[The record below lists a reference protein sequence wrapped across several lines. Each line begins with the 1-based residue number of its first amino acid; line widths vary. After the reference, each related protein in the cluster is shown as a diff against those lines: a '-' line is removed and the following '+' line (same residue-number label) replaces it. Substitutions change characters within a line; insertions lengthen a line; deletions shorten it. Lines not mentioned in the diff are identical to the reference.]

1 MIIGLPIVQLLLF
14 GYAINND
21 PKHLPTALVFGEH
34 SQFTPS
40 IEAALRN
47 SDYFS
52 MIGTMS
58 EAQATNAL
66 AKGQVYFVVN
76 VPTDFTRKL
85 LRGEQPIILIEADAA
100 DPTAANGALGAA
112 RGIVQSVVKK
122 DFIGPLAYLSG
133 DVDAF
138 SIQAHKKYNPEGLTR
153 YNIVPGIIGLILSM
167 TTVMM
172 TALAR
177 AWQYGKLTIL
187 TCYTTGDYDW
197 QDCSLYLD
205 WSYPNSYYHWLGNN
219 NVQYS
224 LFR

>member
-112 RGIVQSVVKK
+112 
-122 DFIGPLAYLSG
+122 
-133 DVDAF
+133 
-138 SIQAHKKYNPEGLTR
+138 
-153 YNIVPGIIGLILSM
+153 
-167 TTVMM
+167 
-172 TALAR
+172 
-177 AWQYGKLTIL
+177 
-187 TCYTTGDYDW
+187 
-197 QDCSLYLD
+197 
-205 WSYPNSYYHWLGNN
+205 
-219 NVQYS
+219 
-224 LFR
+224 